1 MEILAQRGIDIM
13 IRNKQGLNVFHLAVI
28 KNFGQIIKMLLKSGY
43 PLGVE
48 TNEGMTALQL
58 AAYHGREDIIDLFI
72 EHLREKEDQDLKNVV
87 LNKVNPKKNYST
99 LAYAILQKEWTI
111 AQKLIEFEARCYYCE
126 TDDSKDFSP
135 IFMAVQYDDDENIT
149 KILELMCDHGA
160 SLTVKNS
167 EGMTPIMFAAE
178 MGFDKVVNYLSLRT
192 RDLNEEDAYCN
203 TILIHHLRNRK
214 EKNDDFKM
222 ASNLIVRGADINYVN
237 SNCFTALQIM
247 VENRN
252 IEAVKFLLSK
262 NAERHL
268 MDLDG

>member
-1 MEILAQRGIDIM
+1 
-13 IRNKQGLNVFHLAVI
+13 
-28 KNFGQIIKMLLKSGY
+28 
-43 PLGVE
+43 
-48 TNEGMTALQL
+48 
-58 AAYHGREDIIDLFI
+58 
-72 EHLREKEDQDLKNVV
+72 
-87 LNKVNPKKNYST
+87 
-99 LAYAILQKEWTI
+99 
-111 AQKLIEFEARCYYCE
+111 
-126 TDDSKDFSP
+126 
-135 IFMAVQYDDDENIT
+135 
-149 KILELMCDHGA
+149 MCDHGA

-237 SNCFTALQIM
+237 SNGYTALHIM
-247 VENRN
+247 VENKN

-268 MDLDG
+268 MDLNGEDACDKAKKNGLGDMFPIFFDCNIHKKIIPRLPDGSYPNY